1 MAQESFEHRLAK
13 LGYEVVHAAN
23 GGRMVRRGNLVLQN
37 ATDEELARLSDGSA
51 GIDQLLQERE
61 AQTPG
66 TER

>member
-1 MAQESFEHRLAK
+1 
-13 LGYEVVHAAN
+13 
-23 GGRMVRRGNLVLQN
+23 VLQN